1 METSVM
7 NAGYASASTSTTG
20 GKHTTVLLAEA
31 VDMLAV
37 RAGDTVV
44 DGTVGGAG
52 HFAKMLALLGAD
64 GVLVGIDLD
73 ADALERAR
81 ETVAADKRPD
91 RPRVHLVADNFR
103 NIARVAARLELVQV
117 DRALFDLG
125 WSGYQL
131 ENGKGFSFR
140 VDEPLLMTYG
150 EPEAGKSAA
159 ELVASASEE
168 ELSELIFLYGEE
180 RYARRIA
187 KGIVT
192 ARAKERILT
201 TADLVRVIEDSVPA
215 AYKKGRIHPATRTF
229 QALRIAVNDELGAI
243 DEGIRAAVALLSPGG
258 RVSVITFHSIEDR
271 VVKNLFRELS
281 AAGEGE
287 VLTKKVVAPTDA
299 EIAEN
304 PRARSAKLRV
314 FEKAAHRYA

>member
-1 METSVM
+1 M
-7 NAGYASASTSTTG
+7 NPAYASASTG
-20 GKHTTVLLAEA
+20 APGAKHTTVLLSEA
-31 VDMLAV
+31 VDMLEV
-37 RAGDTVV
+37 RTGDTVV

-52 HFAKMLALLGAD
+52 HFERLLAMLGSD
-64 GVLVGIDLD
+64 GVLIGIDLD

-103 NIARVAARLELVQV
+103 NLARVAARLEVTSI
-117 DRALFDLG
+117 DRAVFDLG

-131 ENGKGFSFR
+131 ESGKGFSFR
-140 VDEPLLMTYG
+140 ADEPLLMTYG

-159 ELVASASEE
+159 ELVGSASEE

-187 KGIVT
+187 KGIVL
-192 ARAKERILT
+192 ARARERILT
-201 TADLVRVIEDSVPA
+201 TGDLVRVIEESVPA
-215 AYKKGRIHPATRTF
+215 AYKKGRLHPATRTF

-243 DEGIRAAVALLSPGG
+243 DEGLRAAAALLAPGG
-258 RVSVITFHSIEDR
+258 RISVITFHSIEDR
-271 VVKNLFRELS
+271 VVKNLFRDLEQ
-281 AAGEGE
+281 AGAGI
-287 VLTKKVVAPTDA
+287 VLTKKVLTPSDE
-299 EIAEN
+299 EIAAN

-314 FEKAAHRYA
+314 FAKLDTNHA